1 MRGEGAE
8 KGDVKGVLKSVNKK
22 MMCNIIH
29 KLLKIAKSCN
39 VISFLL
45 KKIYICKYVWTRRLG
60 KDFRFHF
67 SLRGKIKFK
76 LTGLAW
82 SFVYFGGSF
91 KTTRKSLKTK

>member
-39 VISFLL
+39 VISFF
-45 KKIYICKYVWTRRLG
+45 Y
-60 KDFRFHF
+60 
-67 SLRGKIKFK
+67 
-76 LTGLAW
+76 
-82 SFVYFGGSF
+82 
-91 KTTRKSLKTK
+91 